1 MVPNQIA
8 PTLIAHENIPLL
20 LPLIS
25 ADLAEVIEK
34 HGHGLT
40 TYNEVVEDL
49 RVAKKQLWVL
59 VPDTEIEAWII
70 TSIAPSAFG
79 RRLIIDFL
87 SGHDLDALAE
97 LSPTIYDWAI
107 KLGATE
113 LVAYVRPGL
122 RKKLKK
128 YGFHHAYD
136 VVTRPLIGRLN

>member
-59 VPDTEIEAWII
+59 VPDTEI
-70 TSIAPSAFG
+70 
-79 RRLIIDFL
+79 
-87 SGHDLDALAE
+87 
-97 LSPTIYDWAI
+97 
-107 KLGATE
+107 
-113 LVAYVRPGL
+113 
-122 RKKLKK
+122 
-128 YGFHHAYD
+128 
-136 VVTRPLIGRLN
+136 